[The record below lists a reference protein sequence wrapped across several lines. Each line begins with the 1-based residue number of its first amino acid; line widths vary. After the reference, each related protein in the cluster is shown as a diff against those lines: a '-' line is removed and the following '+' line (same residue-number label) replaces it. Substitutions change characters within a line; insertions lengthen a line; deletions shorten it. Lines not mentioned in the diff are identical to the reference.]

1 MTNST
6 TIPADTAVGISRRA
20 ALLIGGS
27 GTAVALVGCSTGPA
41 ATGDAAATDQEGGP
55 KSATEVAKL
64 ADIPVGGS
72 VEASLNG
79 KPILVSQPTAGK
91 VIAFSAVCTH
101 RGCVVKP
108 VGKEF
113 DCPCHGSKFD
123 AMTGEVLGGPAPS
136 PLVAVP
142 VTVTGDSVTAT

>member
-1 MTNST
+1 MTTST
-6 TIPADTAVGISRRA
+6 TVPAETVPGISRRA
-20 ALLIGGS
+20 ALLVGGA

-41 ATGDAAATDQEGGP
+41 ATGAPSAAKTDKGG
-55 KSATEVAKL
+55 STEVAKL

-72 VEASLNG
+72 VAASLNG

-91 VIAFSAVCTH
+91 VVAFSAVCTH
-101 RGCVVKP
+101 QGCVVKP

-123 AMTGEVLGGPAPS
+123 AMTGRVLGGPAPS
-136 PLVAVP
+136 PLVSVP
-142 VTVTGDSVTAT
+142 VSVAGNSVTAS

>member
-6 TIPADTAVGISRRA
+6 TIPADTAAGISRRA
-20 ALLIGGS
+20 ALLIGGA

-41 ATGDAAATDQEGGP
+41 ATGEPATTGKSGGT

-101 RGCVVKP
+101 QGCVVKP

-142 VTVTGDSVTAT
+142 VSVTGDSVTAS